1 MKGKEEILEG
11 LLTEKL
17 VAVVR
22 LNHQAFVQ
30 PVLESLVAGGIKILE
45 ITTNTPGFRTEIKN
59 ARLRYPDILIGAGT
73 VINKH
78 LAEHAIASG
87 AQFLVTPNTN
97 KEIAE
102 IAFNANIP
110 ILMGALTPTEISDAL
125 SFGADI
131 IKLFPA
137 GQFGISYLNALRGPF
152 KNVKIFAVGGIGL
165 DTLAEWV
172 QAGID
177 GLGIGSSLVKASA
190 STAEDMKE
198 IEDLAKQFINGLR
211 QGEHIF

>member
-30 PVLESLVAGGIKILE
+30 PVLESLISGGIKILE

-73 VINKH
+73 VTNSH

-97 KEIAE
+97 KEIVA
-102 IAFNANIP
+102 IASQANIP
-110 ILMGALTPTEISDAL
+110 VVMGALTPTEISDAL
-125 SFGADI
+125 SYGADI

-137 GQFGISYLNALRGPF
+137 GQFGTSYLNALRGPF
-152 KNVKIFAVGGIGL
+152 KNVKIFAVGSIGL
-165 DTLAEWV
+165 DALDEWV
-172 QAGID
+172 KAGVD

-190 STAEDMKE
+190 STAEDMRE
-198 IEDLAKQFINGLR
+198 IEDLATQFIKGLR
-211 QGEHIF
+211 QAAI